1 METASVATTMS
12 LVDRPA
18 RAARASAV
26 VTWAYAAGFGLPT
39 VPVAVYLIQRGR
51 LPSFFGQFDMY
62 RGPWASRLDDGP
74 FVVLLVSFLPVTAGV
89 AWAAWRV
96 WRGSR
101 RGAVLSL
108 ALMPVEAVY
117 WLGFALPIPWVVW
130 AARAALL
137 AKAWRRLR

>member
-1 METASVATTMS
+1 MTTS
-12 LVDRPA
+12 TRIDRRIPAA
-18 RAARASAV
+18 RAAAV
-26 VTWAYAAGFGLPT
+26 LTWAYAGGFGLPT

-62 RGPWASRLDDGP
+62 RGPWANRLDDGP
-74 FVVLLVSFLPVTAGV
+74 FVVLLVSFLPVTAGA

-101 RGAVLSL
+101 RGTVLSL

-137 AKAWRRLR
+137 AKAWRRLH